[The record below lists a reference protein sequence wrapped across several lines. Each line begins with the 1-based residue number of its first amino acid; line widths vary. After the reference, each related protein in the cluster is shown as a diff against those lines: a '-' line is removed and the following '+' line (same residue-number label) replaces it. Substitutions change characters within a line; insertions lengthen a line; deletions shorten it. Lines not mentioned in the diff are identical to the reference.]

1 MPKPSNSRRRS
12 TDLIKSDT
20 RPINEARI
28 ICNQFSRQEGSCTA
42 RDRQLRS
49 VHHHHHRLS
58 TPRIRSDKIGS
69 PIRNSKLV
77 LISGPSR
84 PMSGLRLREAKNQR
98 IGSSCDVKQHVF
110 FDGRV
115 PTWAPFNGS
124 RFDSTLHPSLR
135 ASKVPP
141 LSNRFQHGGTPLDEE
156 SRTLFTPFFFFVS
169 NTLPFVCRDLEK
181 NICCFCNRK
190 VYVFEGK
197 IFEIIGTGGED
208 IDQDYEISCYVTGRR
223 RAAPP
228 PPPYGLRHCACTTA
242 LAKVKECNWDS

>member
-124 RFDSTLHPSLR
+124 RFDSTLPPSLR
-135 ASKVPP
+135 ASNCP

-156 SRTLFTPFFFFVS
+156 SRTLFTPFFFFIS
-169 NTLPFVCRDLEK
+169 NTLSFVCRDLEK

-197 IFEIIGTGGED
+197 IFEII
-208 IDQDYEISCYVTGRR
+208 VRNWRR
-223 RAAPP
+223 GYRSGLRNIVLRNRAEKSSAAPAP
-228 PPPYGLRHCACTTA
+228 LRPTA
-242 LAKVKECNWDS
+242 LRMHHRTGEGQRMQLG